1 MMKSIDNTVVSKK
14 EKIAEAL
21 SKNMPISAEPESS
34 QPVDDLQVDYE
45 VSRETY
51 KQLIEKGDQAIDLMM
66 ELARDSQHP
75 RAFEVLAGLLKT
87 QADNTDKLADLQ
99 KKVQTLRNGPKSKGQ
114 SHDSGGGKI
123 TNNNVFVGSTTDLQR
138 FILSQQNK
146 NNVIDVNSNPSNE

>member
-1 MMKSIDNTVVSKK
+1 MKSIDNTVSKK

-21 SKNMPISAEPESS
+21 SKNMPISAPLESS
-34 QPVDDLQVDYE
+34 PPVDDLQVDYA

-51 KQLIEKGDQAIDLMM
+51 KELIDKGNVAIDLMM
-66 ELARDSQHP
+66 ELAKDSQHP

-99 KKVQTLRNGPKSKGQ
+99 KKLQNLRNGPKAKSSTPEKV
-114 SHDSGGGKI
+114 

-138 FILSQQNK
+138 FILAQQNK
-146 NNVIDVNSNPSNE
+146 NDVIDVNSNTPNE

>member
-1 MMKSIDNTVVSKK
+1 MKPIDNINKRD
-14 EKIAEAL
+14 KIATAL
-21 SKNMPISAEPESS
+21 NKNLPVAAQES
-34 QPVDDLQVDYE
+34 QPVVDHLQDDYE
-45 VSRETY
+45 ESRETY
-51 KQLIEKGDQAIDLMM
+51 KELIDKGNEAIDLMM

-99 KKVQTLRNGPKSKGQ
+99 KKVQNLRAGPKGKNQ
-114 SHDSGGGKI
+114 SSSPEKI

-146 NNVIDVNSNPSNE
+146 SNVIDVNSNPPNE

>member
-1 MMKSIDNTVVSKK
+1 MKDIDNTVSKK

-21 SKNMPISAEPESS
+21 SKNMPISAVTESS
-34 QPVDDLQVDYE
+34 QPVDDLQVDYD

-51 KQLIEKGDQAIDLMM
+51 KELIDKGNVAIDLMM

-99 KKVQTLRNGPKSKGQ
+99 KKVQSLRAGPKGKNQ
-114 SHDSGGGKI
+114 SSPEKI

-146 NNVIDVNSNPSNE
+146 NNVIDVNSNPPNE

>member
-1 MMKSIDNTVVSKK
+1 MKSIDNTVSKK

-21 SKNMPISAEPESS
+21 SKNMPISAVTESS

-51 KQLIEKGDQAIDLMM
+51 KQLIDKGDQAIDLMM

-99 KKVQTLRNGPKSKGQ
+99 KKMTALRSPKGGAK
-114 SHDSGGGKI
+114 DSSSGKI

-146 NNVIDVNSNPSNE
+146 SNVIDVNSNPPNE

>member
-1 MMKSIDNTVVSKK
+1 MKSIDNTVSKK

-66 ELARDSQHP
+66 ELAKDSQHP

-99 KKVQTLRNGPKSKGQ
+99 KKVHTLRAGPRGKNQ
-114 SHDSGGGKI
+114 SSSPEKI

-146 NNVIDVNSNPSNE
+146 SNVIDVNSNPSNE

>member
-1 MMKSIDNTVVSKK
+1 MKSIDNNVVSKK

-21 SKNMPISAEPESS
+21 SKNLPISATTQSLP
-34 QPVDDLQVDYE
+34 PVDDLQVDYD
-45 VSRETY
+45 VSRDTY
-51 KQLIEKGDQAIDLMM
+51 NKLIDKGNEAIDLMM

-99 KKVQTLRNGPKSKGQ
+99 KKLQNLRAPKGKSQ
-114 SHDSGGGKI
+114 SPEQV

-146 NNVIDVNSNPSNE
+146 NAVIDVNDSKFSTPKE

>member
-1 MMKSIDNTVVSKK
+1 MKDIDNIVSKK

-21 SKNMPISAEPESS
+21 SKNLPISAAPESS

-99 KKVQTLRNGPKSKGQ
+99 KKLQSLRTPKGKNGSSPE
-114 SHDSGGGKI
+114 KI

-146 NNVIDVNSNPSNE
+146 SNVIDVNSNPSNE

>member
-1 MMKSIDNTVVSKK
+1 MKSIDNNVSKK

-21 SKNMPISAEPESS
+21 SKNLPISATTQSLP
-34 QPVDDLQVDYE
+34 PVDDLQVDYD

-51 KQLIEKGDQAIDLMM
+51 NKLIDKGNEAIDLMM

-99 KKVQTLRNGPKSKGQ
+99 KKLQNLRAPKGKSQ
-114 SHDSGGGKI
+114 SPEQV

-146 NNVIDVNSNPSNE
+146 NAVIDVNDSSLSTSKE

>member
-1 MMKSIDNTVVSKK
+1 MKDIDNTVSKK

-21 SKNMPISAEPESS
+21 SKNMPISAVTESS

-99 KKVQTLRNGPKSKGQ
+99 KKVQTLRAGPKGKPQ
-114 SHDSGGGKI
+114 SSPEKI

>member
-1 MMKSIDNTVVSKK
+1 MKDIDNTVSKK

-21 SKNMPISAEPESS
+21 SKNMPISAVTESS

-66 ELARDSQHP
+66 ELAKDSQHP

-99 KKVQTLRNGPKSKGQ
+99 KKLQVLRTPKGGKEAPS
-114 SHDSGGGKI
+114 GGKI

-146 NNVIDVNSNPSNE
+146 SNVIDVNSNPSNE

>member
-1 MMKSIDNTVVSKK
+1 MKNIDNTSKK

-21 SKNMPISAEPESS
+21 SKNMPISVETESS
-34 QPVDDLQVDYE
+34 QPVDDLQVDYD

-51 KQLIEKGDQAIDLMM
+51 KELIDKGNQAIDLMM

-99 KKVQTLRNGPKSKGQ
+99 KKVQSLRAGPKSKNQ
-114 SHDSGGGKI
+114 SSSPEKI

-146 NNVIDVNSNPSNE
+146 SNVIDVNTNPTNE

>member
-1 MMKSIDNTVVSKK
+1 MKSIDNTVSKK

-21 SKNMPISAEPESS
+21 SKNMPISAPLESS
-34 QPVDDLQVDYE
+34 PPVDDLQVDYD

-51 KQLIEKGDQAIDLMM
+51 KELIDKGNVAIDLMM
-66 ELARDSQHP
+66 ELAKDSQHP

-99 KKVQTLRNGPKSKGQ
+99 KKVQTLRNGPKAKSSTPEKV
-114 SHDSGGGKI
+114 

-146 NNVIDVNSNPSNE
+146 NDVIDVNTNTPNQ

>member
-1 MMKSIDNTVVSKK
+1 MKNIDNTVSKK

-21 SKNMPISAEPESS
+21 SKNMPISAPLESS
-34 QPVDDLQVDYE
+34 PPVDDLQVDYD

-51 KQLIEKGDQAIDLMM
+51 KELIDKGNVAIDLMM
-66 ELARDSQHP
+66 ELAKDSQHP

-99 KKVQTLRNGPKSKGQ
+99 KKLQTLRNGPKSK
-114 SHDSGGGKI
+114 SNTPEKV

-138 FILSQQNK
+138 FILAQQNK
-146 NNVIDVNSNPSNE
+146 NDVIDVNTNTPNQ

>member
-1 MMKSIDNTVVSKK
+1 MKNIDNTVSKK

-21 SKNMPISAEPESS
+21 SKNMPISAPLESS
-34 QPVDDLQVDYE
+34 PPVDDLQVDYD

-51 KQLIEKGDQAIDLMM
+51 KELIDKGNVAIDLMM

-99 KKVQTLRNGPKSKGQ
+99 KKLQTLRNGPK
-114 SHDSGGGKI
+114 GKSSTSEKV

-138 FILSQQNK
+138 FILAQQNK
-146 NNVIDVNSNPSNE
+146 NDVIDVNSNTPNE

>member
-1 MMKSIDNTVVSKK
+1 MKDIDNTVSKK

-21 SKNMPISAEPESS
+21 SKNMPISAVTESS
-34 QPVDDLQVDYE
+34 QPVDDLQVDYD

-51 KQLIEKGDQAIDLMM
+51 KELIDKGNQAIDLMM

-99 KKVQTLRNGPKSKGQ
+99 KKVQTLRAGPKGKSQ
-114 SHDSGGGKI
+114 SSTPERV

-146 NNVIDVNSNPSNE
+146 SNVIDVNSNPSNE

>member
-1 MMKSIDNTVVSKK
+1 MKSIDNTVSKK

-21 SKNMPISAEPESS
+21 SKNMPISATQESS
-34 QPVDDLQVDYE
+34 QPVDDLQVDYD

-51 KQLIEKGDQAIDLMM
+51 KELITKGNEASDLMM

-99 KKVQTLRNGPKSKGQ
+99 KKVQNLRTGPKGKSP
-114 SHDSGGGKI
+114 SPEKI
-123 TNNNVFVGSTTDLQR
+123 TNNNVFVGSTSDLQR
-138 FILSQQNK
+138 FILDQQKNK
-146 NNVIDVNSNPSNE
+146 QVIDVDVNKPNE

>member
-1 MMKSIDNTVVSKK
+1 MKSIDNTVSKK

-99 KKVQTLRNGPKSKGQ
+99 KKVHTLRAGPRGKNQ
-114 SHDSGGGKI
+114 SSSTEKI

-146 NNVIDVNSNPSNE
+146 STVIDVNSNPSNE

>member
-1 MMKSIDNTVVSKK
+1 MKDIDNIESKK
-14 EKIAEAL
+14 EKIAKAL
-21 SKNMPISAEPESS
+21 SKNMPISAPLESS
-34 QPVDDLQVDYE
+34 PPVDDLQDDYV

-51 KQLIEKGDQAIDLMM
+51 KELIDKGNVAIDLMM

-99 KKVQTLRNGPKSKGQ
+99 KKVQVLRNGPKSK
-114 SHDSGGGKI
+114 SNTPEKV

-146 NNVIDVNSNPSNE
+146 NEVIDVNTNPTNE

>member
-1 MMKSIDNTVVSKK
+1 MKDIDNTVSKK

-21 SKNMPISAEPESS
+21 SKNMPISAVTESS

-99 KKVQTLRNGPKSKGQ
+99 KKVQTLRAGPKGKSQ
-114 SHDSGGGKI
+114 SSPEKI

>member
-1 MMKSIDNTVVSKK
+1 MKSIDNNVSKK

-21 SKNMPISAEPESS
+21 SKNLPISATTQSLP
-34 QPVDDLQVDYE
+34 PVDDLQVDYD

-51 KQLIEKGDQAIDLMM
+51 NKLIDKGNEAIDLMM

-99 KKVQTLRNGPKSKGQ
+99 KKLQNLRTPKGKSQ
-114 SHDSGGGKI
+114 SPEQV

-146 NNVIDVNSNPSNE
+146 NAVIDVNDSSLSTPKE

>member
-1 MMKSIDNTVVSKK
+1 MKDIDNTVSKK

-21 SKNMPISAEPESS
+21 SKNMPISAVTESS

-99 KKVQTLRNGPKSKGQ
+99 KKVQTLRTGPKGKNQ
-114 SHDSGGGKI
+114 NDSGGGKI